1 MILEAKHRVWYW
13 PYSEAYY
20 GEFSEGEYYVIFI
33 FIEHCGLDKERKV
46 KKKKRKEKQHE
57 RAENSTADISFI
69 EKEVVTLKKKTSLS
83 GNHSWENYE

>member
-46 KKKKRKEKQHE
+46 KKKKKEKKSNMKEQK
-57 RAENSTADISFI
+57 TALQILFS
-69 EKEVVTLKKKTSLS
+69 LKKK
-83 GNHSWENYE
+83 W

>member
-46 KKKKRKEKQHE
+46 KKRKEKKSNMKEQK
-57 RAENSTADISFI
+57 TALQILVS
-69 EKEVVTLKKKTSLS
+69 LKKK
-83 GNHSWENYE
+83 W